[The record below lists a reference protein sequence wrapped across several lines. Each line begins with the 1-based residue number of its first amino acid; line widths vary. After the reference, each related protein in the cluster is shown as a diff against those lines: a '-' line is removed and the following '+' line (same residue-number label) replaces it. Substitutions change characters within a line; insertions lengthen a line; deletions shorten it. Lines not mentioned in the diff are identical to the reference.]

1 MPAWQAHVIAAVRHR
16 HGFHNDSTTTYRV
29 TLIASRKI
37 APFQESPKIDL
48 AGEPALVLGHVKGS
62 SALWI
67 KRLNPRPPEASV
79 RFSFPKLPREVPD
92 SGDESVT
99 VVSATQPPKLF
110 GYHPPD

>member
-16 HGFHNDSTTTYRV
+16 HGFHNDSTATYRAAL
-29 TLIASRKI
+29 TAFQQI
-37 APFQESPKIDL
+37 APSQESTKIDF
-48 AGEPALVLGHVKGS
+48 AGKSAFVFGQVKGS
-62 SALWI
+62 STYWI
-67 KRLNPRPPEASV
+67 KGVNPGTPEAPV
-79 RFSFPKLPREVPD
+79 RFSLPNLPRKVLD